1 MSQCH
6 SSSPASP
13 TPRQSPNANSPRSA
27 WRNAR
32 GIIPPNFLEAS
43 SSGSRSRGLWRPIR
57 RSLSP
62 TNPPAISTKRPA
74 ARSSSFC
81 SAATAGAAPRWFW
94 SRTIPRWRRAA
105 IACFTCARDIS
116 RRLRRPNRA
125 SDERAHMTVTLN
137 FRSSLSATL
146 AAGWP
151 GGFAG
156 RFAWR
161 DLRGGLRGFGV
172 FIACIALGVLAIAGV
187 GSVAA
192 SLAEGIGKAGRVIL
206 GGDLAFSLIQ
216 READDIERAFLDE
229 HGTVSAAASLRAM
242 ARPVAHSV
250 SRPAPRPLA
259 PALTEPS
266 TNATGLAATLVEV
279 KAVDDRYPLFG
290 ALTTDPPLPLAALLA
305 RSDGAFGA
313 AADPLLLTRLGLN
326 VGDRVKIG
334 DAEFELRTRV
344 TSEPDKLAGAINLG
358 PRLLISDAALRAS
371 GLLQPG
377 SLVRW
382 QYRLQLSGPQ
392 SSDSAIAAMEKQ
404 AQTEFPEAGWEIRS
418 RNKASPQLERN
429 VERFSQYL
437 TLVGLATLLIG
448 GVGVAN
454 AVASHLARNRDTIA
468 TLKALGA
475 SGAGIFTAYCTEI
488 IAVALFATLI
498 GVVLGAALPVEPAV
512 QPGVLALSIAYGIL
526 TALAFSLWPLG
537 RAHDISVSMLFRDQV
552 AGERSWPRAR
562 YIAASAAIVAILAAL
577 AVLTT
582 YDRRIAAFFLVGA
595 AAVFVLLRLVAA
607 LVMATA
613 RWLPRQNSTVL
624 RLAIAN
630 IHRAGA
636 LTPSVMLSLGLGL
649 AILVTIAEIEGNLH
663 REFAAALPDKA
674 PSFFF
679 LDIPAAQAD
688 RFDTL
693 IHEQAPGA
701 RLERVPML
709 RGRIVAAKGVSAD
722 DLKPPDRSRWV
733 LRGDRGIT
741 FARAV
746 PPGSRVVDG
755 AWWSISY
762 AGEPLVSVES
772 RSAHDL
778 DLKIGDAITVNVLGR
793 NVTARIA
800 NLRAVDW
807 ENLGINFVLVF
818 SPGTFDGAPHSDIA
832 TLTFADGGTIAEEAG
847 MIKALGGAFPNVTAV
862 RVKDALEAIDAL
874 VGKLVMALRGASAI
888 TLVAAALVL
897 GGALAASQRFRI
909 YDAVILKTFGAT
921 RVQLTAA
928 YALEYVLIGLTT
940 AVFAVAAGTLAA
952 SLVVTGVMEFPFE
965 WVPGTAI
972 ETAAAALAVTLVN
985 GLAGTFGALG
995 RKPAEVLRNL

>member
-1 MSQCH
+1 MT
-6 SSSPASP
+6 A
-13 TPRQSPNANSPRSA
+13 TLNSRSA
-27 WRNAR
+27 
-32 GIIPPNFLEAS
+32 
-43 SSGSRSRGLWRPIR
+43 
-57 RSLSP
+57 LSTP
-62 TNPPAISTKRPA
+62 V
-74 ARSSSFC
+74 
-81 SAATAGAAPRWFW
+81 AT
-94 SRTIPRWRRAA
+94 
-105 IACFTCARDIS
+105 
-116 RRLRRPNRA
+116 
-125 SDERAHMTVTLN
+125 
-137 FRSSLSATL
+137 
-146 AAGWP
+146 GWP

-172 FIACIALGVLAIAGV
+172 FIACIALGVFAIAGV

-192 SLAEGIGKAGRVIL
+192 SLSDGIGKAGRVIL

-216 READDIERAFLDE
+216 READDTERAFLDA
-229 HGTVSAAASLRAM
+229 HGTVSVAASLRAM
-242 ARPVAHSV
+242 ARPVARPV
-250 SRPAPRPLA
+250 SPTLANPPA
-259 PALTEPS
+259 
-266 TNATGLAATLVEV
+266 NATGLAATLVEV

-290 ALTTDPPLPLAALLA
+290 AFTTDPPLPLAALLA
-305 RSDGAFGA
+305 QSDGAFGA
-313 AADPLLLTRLGLN
+313 AADPLLLMRLGLKI
-326 VGDRVKIG
+326 GDRVRIG
-334 DAEFELRTRV
+334 DAEFELRATV
-344 TSEPDKLAGAINLG
+344 TGEPDKLAGAISLG
-358 PRLLISDAALRAS
+358 PRLLISEAALRAS

-382 QYRLQLSGPQ
+382 QYRLQLPQPQ
-392 SSDSAIAAMEKQ
+392 SSDGAVAAVEKRAQ
-404 AQTEFPEAGWEIRS
+404 AEFPEAGWEIRS
-418 RNKASPQLERN
+418 RSKASPQLERN

-475 SGAGIFTAYCTEI
+475 SGGGIFAVYCTEI
-488 IAVALFATLI
+488 IAVALFATLV
-498 GVVLGAALPVEPAV
+498 GAALGAALPFVIAYFFGAILPLPVEPAV
-512 QPGVLALSIAYGIL
+512 QPGVLALSVAYGVL

-562 YIAASAAIVAILAAL
+562 YIAASGAIVALLAAL
-577 AVLTT
+577 AVFTT
-582 YDRRIAAFFLVGA
+582 YDRRIAAFFLAAA

-607 LVMATA
+607 LVMWMA
-613 RWLPRQNSTVL
+613 RRAPRQNSTVL

-688 RFDTL
+688 RFDAL

-701 RLERVPML
+701 KLERVPML
-709 RGRIVAAKGVSAD
+709 RGRIIAANGINAD
-722 DLKPPDRSRWV
+722 DLTPPDRSRWV

-746 PPGSRVVDG
+746 PPGSRIVDG
-755 AWWSISY
+755 AWWSASY
-762 AGEPLVSVES
+762 AGEPLVSLES

-778 DLKIGDAITVNVLGR
+778 DLKIGDTITVNVLGR

-818 SPGTFDGAPHSDIA
+818 SPGIFDGAPHSDIA
-832 TLTFADGGTIAEEAG
+832 TLTFADGGTTAEEAQIIG
-847 MIKALGGAFPNVTAV
+847 ALGGAFPTVTAV
-862 RVKDALEAIDAL
+862 RVKDALDAIDTL

-888 TLVAAALVL
+888 TLLAAALVL

-909 YDAVILKTFGAT
+909 YDAVVLKTFGAT
-921 RVQLTAA
+921 RAQLTAA
-928 YALEYVLIGLTT
+928 YAIEYLLIGFAT
-940 AVFAVAAGTLAA
+940 AVFAIAAGTLAA
-952 SLVVTGVMEFPFE
+952 DLVVSGVMEFPFE
-965 WVPGTAI
+965 WVPGAAI
-972 ETAAAALAVTLVN
+972 ETAAAALAVTLAI

-995 RKPAEVLRNL
+995 RKPAEVLRNF